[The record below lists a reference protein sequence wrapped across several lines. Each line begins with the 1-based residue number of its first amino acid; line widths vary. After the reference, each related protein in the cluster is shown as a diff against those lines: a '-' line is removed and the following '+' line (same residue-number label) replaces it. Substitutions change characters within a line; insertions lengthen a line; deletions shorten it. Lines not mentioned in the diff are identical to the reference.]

1 MKRHTVHLIL
11 GVAAATMLVAS
22 SVRASGPELRRN
34 PFDRPVL
41 SLSNN
46 NETPAN
52 REATSKGGPLLR
64 AVLVAG
70 SKSVVNFGGVIL
82 QIGQSADGYR
92 LLSVDEEGA
101 TFSRDGAKVVL
112 SFYEQE
118 PAEDQ

>member
-1 MKRHTVHLIL
+1 MKRHTVNLIL

-22 SVRASGPELRRN
+22 SARASGPELRRN

-41 SLSNN
+41 DLSYND
-46 NETPAN
+46 ETPAN
-52 REATSKGGPLLR
+52 RVATSKGGPLLR